1 MQLSSPHN
9 QQISLGFLIQ
19 APAWTSDSGR
29 GRFKLTISTSYRVTE
44 PVFNKERILQ
54 KNVSEFSL
62 AYRNWNHAAMEAE
75 ARRWSADRCWGLIIS
90 VRRDLG
96 NPRIHE
102 AANKVEVH
110 IF

>member
-1 MQLSSPHN
+1 MHSSSHN
-9 QQISLGFLIQ
+9 EQVSLGFLIE
-19 APAWTSDSGR
+19 APARTSDSGR
-29 GRFKLTISTSYRVTE
+29 GRFKLTIPTSYRVTE
-44 PVFNKERILQ
+44 PVFNKDRILQ
-54 KNVSEFSL
+54 KNASEFSL
-62 AYRNWNHAAMEAE
+62 AYRNWNHAATEAQ

-90 VRRDLG
+90 VHSDLG